1 MIENIQIIKKD
12 GSIEPFKKEKLVNAV
27 NKSATRVLTELSDE
41 QLTLLE
47 SYVKNKIIT
56 DFDGKINVKDLHNV
70 VELSLEMIDKR
81 VAESYRSYRNY
92 KTDFVSILDNVY
104 KQAQSILYIGDKENS
119 NADSSLVSTKRSLIT
134 GVLMKELYQK
144 IFLTQEEVKACKD
157 GFIYVHDMRDRLFGM
172 NCCLADVSNL
182 MKNGF
187 EMGNVYYNEPKT
199 LDVACDVL
207 GDIIMS
213 MASQEYGGFTIPNID
228 SVLEPYCKKSYDK
241 YVSDYIEILKENGV
255 ESNNDNINTY
265 AMKKL
270 KREIEQGIQ
279 GLEIKLNTVASSR
292 GDYIFT
298 TFTFGNGTKKFEK
311 MVSETLLEVRMNG
324 QGKDGFK
331 RQMLFPK
338 LVFLYDE
345 NLHGDGKELE
355 YLFDKAI
362 LCSSKSMYPDFLS
375 LTGDGYVPEMY
386 KKYKRIISPMGEYM
400 LPM

>member
-1 MIENIQIIKKD
+1 MVNDIKIIKKD
-12 GSIEPFKKEKLVNAV
+12 GTIESFKKEKLVNAV
-27 NKSATRVLTELSDE
+27 NKSATRVLTQLSDE
-41 QLTLLE
+41 QLMLLE
-47 SYVKNKIIT
+47 SYVKNSIIN
-56 DFDGKINVKDLHNV
+56 DFDGNINVKDLHNV
-70 VELSLEMIDKR
+70 VELSLSRIDER

-92 KTDFVSILDNVY
+92 KTDFVSILDHVY

-172 NCCLADVSNL
+172 NCCLADVGNL

-241 YVSDYIEILKENGV
+241 YVTDYLEILKENQIQPN
-255 ESNNDNINTY
+255 EDNVKVY
-265 AMKKL
+265 AMKKV
-270 KREIEQGIQ
+270 KREVEQGIQ

-298 TFTFGNGTKKFEK
+298 TFTFGNGTKEFEK

-331 RQMLFPK
+331 RQMLFP
-338 LVFLYDE
+338 Y
-345 NLHGDGKELE
+345 
-355 YLFDKAI
+355 
-362 LCSSKSMYPDFLS
+362 
-375 LTGDGYVPEMY
+375 
-386 KKYKRIISPMGEYM
+386 
-400 LPM
+400 

>member
-27 NKSATRVLTELSDE
+27 NKSATRVLTELSDK
-41 QLTLLE
+41 QLMLLE
-47 SYVKNKIIT
+47 SYVKNNIIT

-70 VELSLEMIDKR
+70 VELSLEKIDKR

-298 TFTFGNGTKKFEK
+298 TFTFGNGTTKFEK